1 MEEKKEVR
9 IGRYLS
15 GEMTG
20 MERESFELEMSS
32 DPGLKAE
39 VMATTRIWAHQ
50 PAEVDGNWDTEGAWE
65 RFSQA
70 HGTVPAPAFVNR
82 RRMLYWAVAAAAVL
96 MVGVYTVFFSNGTP
110 VTYAYQEGVSEPIV
124 LKDGTT
130 ILLNRASSVT
140 VYPFNG
146 KKRHVELHGEAFFDV
161 APDTRRPFTV
171 AAGETLTE
179 VVGTSF
185 NLKEAAGQTHIFV
198 ASGKII
204 FSSLQNEKMALAL
217 TEGEAAHF
225 ESSRLEMIA
234 NPSPN
239 VNAWRTDQLRF
250 VKMPLSSVVADVSS
264 YFDEKITIENED
276 SKSCI
281 INIPLS
287 FKKPEISAVLK
298 AVAASINAELI
309 IEGETYIIR
318 GGRSC
323 S

>member
-1 MEEKKEVR
+1 
-9 IGRYLS
+9 
-15 GEMTG
+15 MTG
-20 MERESFELEMSS
+20 MECETFELEMAS
-32 DPGLKAE
+32 DPGLKEE
-39 VMATTRIWAHQ
+39 VMATRRIWEYQ
-50 PAEVDGNWDTEGAWE
+50 PVEVAGDWDTESAWQ
-65 RFSQA
+65 RFSHNQGSA
-70 HGTVPAPAFVNR
+70 SAPPTSNR
-82 RRMLYWAVAAAAVL
+82 RRMLYLAAAAAAVL
-96 MVGVYTVFFSNGTP
+96 MAGVYTVFFSNGTP
-110 VTYAYQEGVSEPIV
+110 VTYAYQEGVTEPIV

-140 VYPFNG
+140 VYPFTG
-146 KKRHVELHGEAFFDV
+146 KKRHVELSGEAFFDV
-161 APDTRRPFTV
+161 APDAGRPFTV

-185 NLKEAAGQTHIFV
+185 NIRENDGQTQIFV

-204 FSSLQNEKMALAL
+204 FSSLEDTKLALAL

-225 ESSRLEMIA
+225 ESNRLEMIA

-264 YFDEKITIENED
+264 YFDEKITIENEA
-276 SKSCI
+276 SKACI

-298 AVAASINAELI
+298 AVAASINAELVVD
-309 IEGETYIIR
+309 GDTYIIR
-318 GGRSC
+318 GGRNC